1 MFRNKDII
9 LIKDEDG
16 RIFDLIGEVVGHNH
30 ITDEVAYRIIA
41 NDYKGLTIYT
51 AKAKYC
57 TLLERN
63 GIKQNLNDNK

>member
-1 MFRNKDII
+1 MFRNGDII
-9 LIKDEDG
+9 MVTDVKEH
-16 RIFDLIGEVVGHNH
+16 IFELQGEVIGHNH
-30 ITDEVAYRIIA
+30 ITDEVAYKIIA

>member
-41 NDYKGLTIYT
+41 NDYKGIVTYNT
-51 AKAKYC
+51 AADNC
-57 TLLERN
+57 TLLERH
-63 GIKQNLNDNK
+63 GIRQNLNN